1 MIHRDS
7 LRLTAIAAAALL
19 LSACATTTTAPPAA
33 SGAATPAAAQPSA
46 SAASGAPGAPGATAP
61 MTAPR
66 PAADPTA
73 PKPFAEVSKDSKR
86 QDGLFPIL
94 RKDEKV
100 WLEIPRAWL
109 NKPFLFTINISSSIG
124 ERGFY
129 ASQMGPDVM
138 AEWRRVGNSIQ
149 LVALNTK
156 FRAEGGG
163 KRAGEEAFSPSL
175 LAAGPVASADHPE
188 RKSFLV
194 DAGLLLS
201 DIPGMST
208 RLEMAFRLPYSVD
221 RGNSYF
227 ETTRAETGLSTL
239 NAKVHYFTPR
249 IPAPPLVAPPV
260 PVPTPPQA
268 TPDPRSM
275 FMGFVYNFRAL
286 PEAPM
291 ATRRADGRLGH
302 FTESYTDLSDDLKA
316 NPRVHHVNRWRLEKK
331 DPDAALSEPVQPIVY
346 WMDRN
351 IPPKYRPAVEAGI
364 LEWNKAFEKIGF
376 KGAIVA
382 KQQPDGA
389 DWDNMDASHASI
401 RWFVGSDVGFA
412 IGPSHV
418 DPRTGEILDADIGMS
433 DVFARGGRAFIR
445 EDAPRALTS
454 IGEQHDHD
462 HGHEHHALA
471 ILNQGWREG
480 RNAAYCTYATDAAAE
495 MQFALDILEARGDI
509 APDSPEA
516 DAFVQARIKDVIM
529 HEVGHTLG
537 FKHNFKASTSVTQ
550 AQLKDK
556 GYTEAKGISAS
567 VMDYNA
573 YNIPL
578 DGEAPTTYNNTT
590 LGAYDYWA
598 VEYAYKPIAK
608 EQEAAELARIAA
620 RNTEPG
626 HAYAD
631 DTDAGGFGPYDGMD
645 PTANRFDLG
654 DDPLAYYKK
663 RLKLSQELWARVQD
677 RKPELGDDP
686 LRQRRSLLAG
696 FAQLGRASELVG
708 KYVGGMYQVRDVPG
722 AAHPALRPVEPAK
735 QREALRF
742 LATGLFSADSF
753 RFKPEFLTSL
763 TADYV
768 EFMRTEWVSVPAAV
782 SRVQLVALDR
792 LLQPNTAIRLMDL
805 PNYVPAGERKGL
817 ITLNEVYGTLQSS
830 IFSELKSGAE
840 IDRLRRN
847 LQREYLRRLQTN
859 LTRGSAA
866 TGQFAD
872 AYAMLRYHATQ
883 LQSELRAAQGKGGQ
897 SVETRAHI
905 AESLDMLSATLKAT
919 MTRT

>member
-1 MIHRDS
+1 MIHRDT

-19 LSACATTTTAPPAA
+19 LSACATTTPPAPG
-33 SGAATPAAAQPSA
+33 GAAPAGAQPPA
-46 SAASGAPGAPGATAP
+46 SAASGAPGAPGAAAPTAG
-61 MTAPR
+61 R

-138 AEWRRVGNSIQ
+138 AEWRRIGNTIQ

-208 RLEMAFRLPYSVD
+208 RLELAFRLPYNVD
-221 RGNSYF
+221 RANSYF
-227 ETTRAETGLSTL
+227 ETTRADEQISTL

-260 PVPTPPQA
+260 PVPTAPQA

-286 PEAPM
+286 PETPM

-302 FTESYTDLSDDLKA
+302 FTESYTDLSDDLKV

-331 DPDAALSEPVQPIVY
+331 DPNAALSEPVQPIVY

-376 KGAIVA
+376 QNAVVA
-382 KQQPDGA
+382 KQQPDDA

-418 DPRTGEILDADIGMS
+418 DPRSGEILDADIGMS
-433 DVFARGGRAFIR
+433 DVFARGGRSFIR
-445 EDAPRALTS
+445 EDAPRALSS
-454 IGEQHDHD
+454 IAEQHDHA
-462 HGHEHHALA
+462 HHEHDALA
-471 ILNQGWREG
+471 TLNQGWREG

-537 FKHNFKASTSVTQ
+537 FKHNFKASTAVSQT
-550 AQLKDK
+550 QLKDK
-556 GYTEAKGISAS
+556 AWTDAKGISAS

-578 DGEAPTTYNNTT
+578 EGEAPTTYNNTT

-608 EQEAAELARIAA
+608 EQEATELARIAG
-620 RNTEPG
+620 RNLEPG

-663 RLKLSQELWARVQD
+663 RLQLSQELWKRVQE
-677 RKPELGDDP
+677 RQPEAGDDP
-686 LRQRRSLLAG
+686 LRQRRSLLSG

-768 EFMRTEWVSVPAAV
+768 EFQRTEWISVPAAV

-805 PNYVPAGERKGL
+805 PNLVPANQRKGI

-830 IFSELKSGAE
+830 IFSELKTGSE

-847 LQREYLRRLQTN
+847 LQREYLRRLQAN
-859 LTRGSAA
+859 LTRGTGA

-872 AYAMLRYHATQ
+872 AYAMLRFHATQ
-883 LQSELRAAQGKGGQ
+883 LQSELRSAQGKGGQ

-905 AESLDMLSATLKAT
+905 AESLDLLNATLKAT

>member
-1 MIHRDS
+1 M
-7 LRLTAIAAAALL
+7 AAR
-19 LSACATTTTAPPAA
+19 PP
-33 SGAATPAAAQPSA
+33 
-46 SAASGAPGAPGATAP
+46 
-61 MTAPR
+61 
-66 PAADPTA
+66 ADPTA
-73 PKPFAEVSKDSKR
+73 PKPFAEVSRDTKR

-100 WLEIPRAWL
+100 WLEIPRAML

-138 AEWRRVGNSIQ
+138 AEWRRVGNNIQ
-149 LVALNTK
+149 LVALNTR

-163 KRAGEEAFSPSL
+163 KRAAEEAFSPSL

-194 DAGLLLS
+194 DAGILLT

-208 RLEMAFRLPYSVD
+208 RMEAAFRLPYAVD
-221 RGNSYF
+221 RGNSFF
-227 ETTRAETGLSTL
+227 ETTRADDTLSTL
-239 NAKVHYFTPR
+239 SARVHYFTPR
-249 IPAPPLVAPPV
+249 IPAPPLVALPV
-260 PVPTPPQA
+260 PVPPPPMV

-286 PEAPM
+286 PEAAM
-291 ATRRADGRLGH
+291 NTRRADGRLGH
-302 FTESYTDLSDDLKA
+302 FTESFTDLSDDVKA
-316 NPRVHHVNRWRLEKK
+316 NPRVHYINRWRLEKK

-346 WMDRN
+346 WMDKN

-376 KGAIVA
+376 KNAVVA
-382 KQQPDGA
+382 KQQPDDA
-389 DWDNMDASHASI
+389 DWDNMDAEHASV
-401 RWFVGSDVGFA
+401 RWFVGADVGFA

-433 DVFARGGRAFIR
+433 DVFARGGRAFIS
-445 EDAPRALTS
+445 EDTPRLTS
-454 IGEQHDHD
+454 FGE
-462 HGHEHHALA
+462 EEAALA
-471 ILNQGWREG
+471 QMNQGWREG
-480 RNAAYCTYATDAAAE
+480 RNASYCTYATDAASE
-495 MQFALDILEARGDI
+495 MNFALDILEARGDI
-509 APDSPEA
+509 DPESPEA
-516 DAFVQARIKDVIM
+516 DAFVQARIKDVVM

-537 FKHNFKASTSVTQ
+537 LKHNFKASTTVTQ

-556 GYTEAKGISAS
+556 GYTDAHGISGS

-578 DGEAPTTYNNTT
+578 EGEATTTYNNTT

-598 VEYAYKPIAK
+598 IEYAYKQLPK
-608 EQEAAELARIAA
+608 DQEDGELKRIAA
-620 RNTEPG
+620 RNVEPG

-645 PTANRFDLG
+645 PMINRFDLG

-663 RLKLSQELWARVQD
+663 RLKLSQELWNRVQN
-677 RKPELGDDP
+677 RQPVAGEDP
-686 LRQRRSLLAG
+686 LRQRRSLINGFTQLA
-696 FAQLGRASELVG
+696 RSSELVG
-708 KYVGGMYQVRDVPG
+708 KYVGGMYTMRDVPG
-722 AAHPALRPVEPAK
+722 SGHPTLKPVEPAK

-768 EFMRTEWVSVPAAV
+768 EFARPEWVSIPAAV

-792 LLQPNTAIRLMDL
+792 LLNASTAIRLMEL
-805 PNYVPAGERKGL
+805 PNFVPASERKG
-817 ITLNEVYGTLQSS
+817 IISLNEVYGTLQSS
-830 IFSELKSGAE
+830 IFSELKTGAE

-847 LQREYLRRLQTN
+847 LQREYLRRLQAN

-872 AYAMLRYHATQ
+872 AYAMLRLHATQ
-883 LQSELRAAQGKGGQ
+883 LQGDLRAAQAKGGQ

-905 AESLDMLSATLKAT
+905 AESLDMLSTVLKAT

>member
-1 MIHRDS
+1 MTHRDTIQ
-7 LRLTAIAAAALL
+7 LTAIAAAALL
-19 LSACATTTTAPPAA
+19 LTACATTGT
-33 SGAATPAAAQPSA
+33 STPAAAPAAPAAAQAPA
-46 SAASGAPGAPGATAP
+46 GAASGAPGSPGATSP
-61 MTAPR
+61 MTAAR
-66 PAADPTA
+66 PPADPTA
-73 PKPFAEVSKDSKR
+73 PKPFAEVSRDTKR

-100 WLEIPRAWL
+100 WLEIPRAML

-138 AEWRRVGNSIQ
+138 AEWRRIGNNIQ

-156 FRAEGGG
+156 FRGEGGG
-163 KRAGEEAFSPSL
+163 KRAVEEAFSPSL

-208 RLEMAFRLPYSVD
+208 RLEMAYRLPYNVD

-227 ETTRAETGLSTL
+227 ESTRADAQLSTL
-239 NAKVHYFTPR
+239 NAKMHYFTPR

-275 FMGFVYNFRAL
+275 FMGFVFNFRAL
-286 PEAPM
+286 PEQAM
-291 ATRRADGRLGH
+291 STRRADGRLGH
-302 FTESYTDLSDDLKA
+302 FTESFTDLSDDSKP
-316 NPRVHHVNRWRLEKK
+316 NPRVHYVNRWRLEKK
-331 DPDAALSEPVQPIVY
+331 DPNAALSEPVQPIVY
-346 WMDRN
+346 WMDKN
-351 IPPKYRPAVEAGI
+351 IPPKYRASVEAGI

-376 KGAIVA
+376 KDAVVA
-382 KQQPDGA
+382 KQQPDDA

-418 DPRTGEILDADIGMS
+418 DPRSGEIMDADIGMS
-433 DVFARGGRAFIR
+433 DVFARGGRSFIV
-445 EDAPRALTS
+445 EDAPRGVSSL
-454 IGEQHDHD
+454 GEEAQ
-462 HGHEHHALA
+462 ALA
-471 ILNQGWREG
+471 ALNQGWREG
-480 RNAAYCTYATDAAAE
+480 RNATYCTYAQDAAAE
-495 MQFALDILEARGDI
+495 MDFALDILEARGDI

-516 DAFVQARIKDVIM
+516 DAFIQARIKDVIM

-537 FKHNFKASTSVTQ
+537 LKHNFKASTTVTQ

-556 GYTEAKGISAS
+556 AYTDANGLSGS

-578 DGEAPTTYNNTT
+578 EGEAPTSYNNTT
-590 LGAYDYWA
+590 LGSYDYWA
-598 VEYAYKPIAK
+598 IEYAYKQIPQA
-608 EQEAAELARIAA
+608 QEAAELGRIAA
-620 RNTEPG
+620 QNRVPG

-631 DTDAGGFGPYDGMD
+631 DADAGGFGPIDGMD
-645 PTANRFDLG
+645 PMINRFDLG

-663 RLKLSQELWARVQD
+663 RLKLTQELWARVQN
-677 RKPELGDDP
+677 RKPEAGDDP
-686 LRQRRSLLAG
+686 LRQRRQLASG
-696 FAQLGRASELVG
+696 FSQLTRASELVG
-708 KYVGGMYQVRDVPG
+708 KYVGGMYTHRDVPG
-722 AAHPALRPVEPAK
+722 ASVPAMRPVDPAK

-763 TADYV
+763 TTDYV
-768 EFMRTEWVSVPAAV
+768 EFNRAGFVSIPTAV
-782 SRVQLVALDR
+782 ARVQLSAMDR
-792 LLQPNTAIRLMDL
+792 LLQPQTAIRLMEL
-805 PNYVPAGERKGL
+805 PNYVSASERKSV
-817 ITLNEVYGTLQSS
+817 ISINEVYGTLQSS
-830 IFSELKSGAE
+830 IWSELKTGAE
-840 IDRLRRN
+840 IDPLRRN
-847 LQREYLRRLQTN
+847 LQREYLRRLQAN
-859 LTRGSAA
+859 LTRGGAA
-866 TGQFAD
+866 SGQFAD
-872 AYAMLRYHATQ
+872 AYAVLRLHAVQ
-883 LQSELRAAQGKGGQ
+883 LQSDLRAAQGKG
-897 SVETRAHI
+897 SVETRAHV
-905 AESLDMLSATLKAT
+905 AESLDMLSSVLKAT

>member
-1 MIHRDS
+1 MIHRDTIQ
-7 LRLTAIAAAALL
+7 LTAIAAAALL
-19 LSACATTTTAPPAA
+19 LTACATTGTTGSSSSSAAPAA
-33 SGAATPAAAQPSA
+33 QAASAPAG
-46 SAASGAPGAPGATAP
+46 AASGAPGQPGASSP

-73 PKPFAEVSKDSKR
+73 PKPFAEVSRDAKR
-86 QDGLFPIL
+86 DDGLFPIL

-100 WLEIPRAWL
+100 WLEIPRAML

-129 ASQMGPDVM
+129 ASQMGPEIM
-138 AEWRRVGNSIQ
+138 AEWRRIGNTIQ
-149 LVALNTK
+149 LVALNTE

-188 RKSFLV
+188 RKAFLV

-208 RLEMAFRLPYSVD
+208 RLEMAYRLPYNVD

-227 ETTRAETGLSTL
+227 ELTRADEKLTTL

-268 TPDPRSM
+268 TPDPRSL

-286 PEAPM
+286 PEEKMSP
-291 ATRRADGRLGH
+291 RRADGRLGH
-302 FTESYTDLSDDLKA
+302 FTETFTDLSDDLKA
-316 NPRVHHVNRWRLEKK
+316 NPRVHYINRWRLEKK
-331 DPDAALSEPVQPIVY
+331 DPAAALSEPVEPITY
-346 WMDRN
+346 WMDKN
-351 IPPKYRPAVEAGI
+351 IPPKYRAAVEAGI

-376 KGAIVA
+376 KDAVVA
-382 KQQPDGA
+382 KQQPDDA

-433 DVFARGGRAFIR
+433 DVFARGGRAFIS
-445 EDAPRALTS
+445 EDAPRGLAAAPVSTLA
-454 IGEQHDHD
+454 EEAQ
-462 HGHEHHALA
+462 ALA
-471 ILNQGWREG
+471 ALNHGWREG
-480 RNAAYCTYATDAAAE
+480 RNATYCTYAHDAAAE
-495 MQFALDILEARGDI
+495 MDFALDVLEARGDI

-516 DAFVQARIKDVIM
+516 DAFIQARIKDVIM

-537 FKHNFKASTSVTQ
+537 LKHNFKASTQVTQ

-556 GYTEAKGISAS
+556 AWTDAHGLSAS

-578 DGEAPTTYNNTT
+578 QGEAPTTYNNTT

-598 VEYAYKPIAK
+598 IEYAYKQVPK
-608 EQEAAELARIAA
+608 EQEESELKRIASQ
-620 RNTEPG
+620 NTQPG

-631 DTDAGGFGPYDGMD
+631 DTDAGGFGPFDGMD
-645 PTANRFDLG
+645 PTINRFDLG
-654 DDPLAYYKK
+654 DDPMAYFRK
-663 RLKLSQELWARVQD
+663 RLKLTQELWARVQN
-677 RKPELGDDP
+677 RTPEATDDP
-686 LRQRRSLLAG
+686 LRQRRQLANG
-696 FAQLGRASELVG
+696 FSQLARASDLVG
-708 KYVGGMYQVRDVPG
+708 KYVGGMYTHRDVPG
-722 AAHPALRPVEPAK
+722 ASVAAMRPVDPAK

-742 LATGLFSADSF
+742 LAQGIFSADSF
-753 RFKPEFLTSL
+753 RFKPEFLTSI
-763 TADYV
+763 TTDYV
-768 EFMRTEWVSVPAAV
+768 EFNRAGFVNIPAAV
-782 SRVQLVALDR
+782 ARVQLGSLDR
-792 LLQPNTAIRLMDL
+792 LLQAQTAIRLMEL
-805 PNYVPAGERKGL
+805 PAYVPVSQRKGL
-817 ITLNEVYGTLQSS
+817 ISIGEVYGTLQSS
-830 IFSELKSGAE
+830 IWSELKTGGD
-840 IDRLRRN
+840 IDPLRRN
-847 LQREYLRRLQTN
+847 LQREYLRRIQAN
-859 LTRGSAA
+859 LTKSGAA
-866 TGQFAD
+866 SGQFAD
-872 AYAMLRYHATQ
+872 AYAVLRLHAVQ
-883 LQSELRAAQGKGGQ
+883 LQSELRAAQGKG
-897 SVETRAHI
+897 SLETRAHL
-905 AESLDMLSATLKAT
+905 AESLDFLSTVLKAT
-919 MTRT
+919 MVRT

>member
-1 MIHRDS
+1 MIHKDTIQ
-7 LRLTAIAAAALL
+7 LTAIAAAALL
-19 LSACATTTTAPPAA
+19 LTACAGPGPVSP
-33 SGAATPAAAQPSA
+33 SGAAAPTAQAAPAPAN
-46 SAASGAPGAPGATAP
+46 AASGAPGQPGASSP

-66 PAADPTA
+66 PAVDPTA
-73 PKPFAEVSKDSKR
+73 PKPFAEVSRDTKR
-86 QDGLFPIL
+86 DDGLFPLL

-100 WLEIPRAWL
+100 WIEIPRAML

-129 ASQMGPDVM
+129 ASQMGPEIM
-138 AEWRRVGNSIQ
+138 AEWRRIGNTIQ
-149 LVALNTK
+149 LVALNTE

-175 LAAGPVASADHPE
+175 IAAGPVASADHPE

-208 RLEMAFRLPYSVD
+208 RLEMAYRLPYNVD

-227 ETTRAETGLSTL
+227 ELTRADAQLTTL

-260 PVPTPPQA
+260 PVPSPPQA

-286 PEAPM
+286 PEEKMSP
-291 ATRRADGRLGH
+291 RRADGRLGH
-302 FTESYTDLSDDLKA
+302 FTETFTDLSDDVKA
-316 NPRVHHVNRWRLEKK
+316 NPRVHYINRWRLEKK
-331 DPDAALSEPVQPIVY
+331 DPSAAMSEPVQPITY
-346 WMDRN
+346 WMDKN
-351 IPPKYRPAVEAGI
+351 IPPKYRAAVEAGI

-376 KGAIVA
+376 KNAVVA
-382 KQQPDGA
+382 KQQPDDA

-433 DVFARGGRAFIR
+433 DVFARGGRAFIA
-445 EDAPRALTS
+445 EDAPRGMAGGSVSTLAEEAQTLAAL
-454 IGEQHDHD
+454 
-462 HGHEHHALA
+462 
-471 ILNQGWREG
+471 NKGWREG
-480 RNAAYCTYATDAAAE
+480 RNATYCTYAHDAGTE
-495 MQFALDILEARGDI
+495 MDFAMDVLEARGDI

-516 DAFVQARIKDVIM
+516 DAFIQARIKDVIM

-537 FKHNFKASTSVTQ
+537 LKHNFKASTQVTQ

-556 GYTEAKGISAS
+556 AWTDEHGLSAS

-578 DGEAPTTYNNTT
+578 QGEAPTTYNNTT

-598 VEYAYKPIAK
+598 IEYAYKQIPK
-608 EQEAAELARIAA
+608 EQEEAELKRVAA
-620 RNTEPG
+620 QNTLPG

-631 DTDAGGFGPYDGMD
+631 DTDAGGFGPFDGMD
-645 PTANRFDLG
+645 PTINRFDLG
-654 DDPLAYYKK
+654 DDPMAYFRK
-663 RLKLSQELWARVQD
+663 RLKLTQELWTRVQN
-677 RKPELGDDP
+677 RAPESTDDP
-686 LRQRRSLLAG
+686 LRQRRQLANG
-696 FAQLGRASELVG
+696 FSQLARASDLVG
-708 KYVGGMYQVRDVPG
+708 KYVGGMYTHRDVPG
-722 AAHPALRPVEPAK
+722 SSVAAMKPVDPVK

-742 LATGLFSADSF
+742 LATGIFSADSF
-753 RFKPEFLTSL
+753 RFKPEFMT
-763 TADYV
+763 TITTDYV
-768 EFMRTEWVSVPAAV
+768 EFNRAGFVNIPAAV
-782 SRVQLVALDR
+782 ARVQLGALDR
-792 LLQPNTAIRLMDL
+792 LLQAQTAIRLMEL
-805 PNYVPAGERKGL
+805 PNYVPASQRKGL
-817 ITLNEVYGTLQSS
+817 ITIGEVYGTLQNS
-830 IFSELKSGAE
+830 IWSELKSGAE
-840 IDRLRRN
+840 IDPLRRN
-847 LQREYLRRLQTN
+847 LQREYLRRLQAN
-859 LTRGSAA
+859 LTRGGAA
-866 TGQFAD
+866 SGQFAD
-872 AYAMLRYHATQ
+872 AYAVLRLHAVQ
-883 LQSELRAAQGKGGQ
+883 LQSDLRAAQGKG
-897 SVETRAHI
+897 SMETRAHL
-905 AESLDMLSATLKAT
+905 AESLDMLSSVLKAT

>member
-1 MIHRDS
+1 MIHRDTIQ
-7 LRLTAIAAAALL
+7 LTAIAAAALL
-19 LSACATTTTAPPAA
+19 LTACATTGPTGASTSAPTAQ
-33 SGAATPAAAQPSA
+33 AAQPPA
-46 SAASGAPGAPGATAP
+46 GAASGAPGQPGASSP

-73 PKPFAEVSKDSKR
+73 PKPFAEVSRDAKR
-86 QDGLFPIL
+86 DDGLFPIL

-100 WLEIPRAWL
+100 WLEIPRAML
-109 NKPFLFTINISSSIG
+109 NKPFLFTINITSSIG

-129 ASQMGPDVM
+129 ASQMGPEIL

-149 LVALNTK
+149 LVALNTA

-188 RKSFLV
+188 RKAFLV

-208 RLEMAFRLPYSVD
+208 RLEMAYRLPYNVD
-221 RGNSYF
+221 RGNSFF
-227 ETTRAETGLSTL
+227 EMTRADAQLTTL

-268 TPDPRSM
+268 LPDPRSM

-286 PEAPM
+286 PEEKM
-291 ATRRADGRLGH
+291 ASRRADGRLGH
-302 FTESYTDLSDDLKA
+302 FTESFTDLSDDAKP
-316 NPRVHHVNRWRLEKK
+316 NPRVHYIARWRLEKK
-331 DPDAALSEPVQPIVY
+331 DPAAALSEPVQPITY
-346 WMDRN
+346 WMDKN

-376 KGAIVA
+376 KNAVVA
-382 KQQPDGA
+382 KQQPDDA

-412 IGPSHV
+412 IGPSHL

-433 DVFARGGRAFIR
+433 DVFARGGRAFIA
-445 EDAPRALTS
+445 EDAPRGMAGGQVSTLA
-454 IGEQHDHD
+454 EEAQ
-462 HGHEHHALA
+462 ALA
-471 ILNQGWREG
+471 ALNQGWREG
-480 RNAAYCTYATDAAAE
+480 RNATYCTYAHDAAAE
-495 MQFALDILEARGDI
+495 MDFALDVLEARGDI

-516 DAFVQARIKDVIM
+516 DAFIQARIKDVIM

-537 FKHNFKASTSVTQ
+537 LKHNFKASTQVTQ

-556 GYTEAKGISAS
+556 AWTDANGLSAS

-578 DGEAPTTYNNTT
+578 EGEAPTTYNNTT

-598 VEYAYKPIAK
+598 IEYAYKQVPK
-608 EQEAAELARIAA
+608 EQEEAELKRVAA
-620 RNTEPG
+620 QNTLPG

-631 DTDAGGFGPYDGMD
+631 DTDAGGFGPFDGMD
-645 PTANRFDLG
+645 PTINRFDLG
-654 DDPLAYYKK
+654 DDPMAYFRK
-663 RLKLSQELWARVQD
+663 RLKLTQELWTRVQN
-677 RKPELGDDP
+677 RTPEAGDDP
-686 LRQRRSLLAG
+686 LRQRRQLAG
-696 FAQLGRASELVG
+696 GFNQLARASDLVG
-708 KYVGGMYQVRDVPG
+708 KYVGGMYTHRDVPG
-722 AAHPALRPVEPAK
+722 ASVAAMRPVDPAK

-742 LATGLFSADSF
+742 LAQGIFSADSF
-753 RFKPEFLTSL
+753 RFKPEFLTSI
-763 TADYV
+763 TTDYV
-768 EFMRTEWVSVPAAV
+768 EFNRAGFVNIPAAV
-782 SRVQLVALDR
+782 ARVQLGSLDR
-792 LLQPNTAIRLMDL
+792 LLQAQTAIRLMEL
-805 PNYVPAGERKGL
+805 PAYVPVSQRKGL
-817 ITLNEVYGTLQSS
+817 ITIGEVYGTLQAS
-830 IFSELKSGAE
+830 IWSELKTGAE
-840 IDRLRRN
+840 IDPLRRN
-847 LQREYLRRLQTN
+847 LQREYLRRIQAN
-859 LTRGSAA
+859 LTKSGAA
-866 TGQFAD
+866 SGQFAD
-872 AYAMLRYHATQ
+872 AYAVLRLHAVQ
-883 LQSELRAAQGKGGQ
+883 LQSDLRAAQGKG
-897 SVETRAHI
+897 SIETRAHL
-905 AESLDMLSATLKAT
+905 AESLDFLSSVLKAT

>member
-1 MIHRDS
+1 MIHRDTIQ
-7 LRLTAIAAAALL
+7 LTAIAAAALL
-19 LSACATTTTAPPAA
+19 LTACATTGTTGSSSSSAAPAA
-33 SGAATPAAAQPSA
+33 QAASAPAGAAPAAPGQ
-46 SAASGAPGAPGATAP
+46 PGASSP

-73 PKPFAEVSKDSKR
+73 PKPFAEVSRDAKR
-86 QDGLFPIL
+86 DDGLFPIL

-100 WLEIPRAWL
+100 WLEIPRAML

-129 ASQMGPDVM
+129 ASQMGPEIM
-138 AEWRRVGNSIQ
+138 AEWRRIGNTIQ
-149 LVALNTK
+149 LVALNTE

-188 RKSFLV
+188 RKAFLV

-208 RLEMAFRLPYSVD
+208 RLEMAYRLPYNVD

-227 ETTRAETGLSTL
+227 ELTRADEKLTTL

-286 PEAPM
+286 PEEKMSP
-291 ATRRADGRLGH
+291 RRADGRLGH
-302 FTESYTDLSDDLKA
+302 FTETFTDLSDDLKA
-316 NPRVHHVNRWRLEKK
+316 NPRVHYINRWRLEKK
-331 DPDAALSEPVQPIVY
+331 DPAAALSEPVEPITY
-346 WMDRN
+346 WMDKN
-351 IPPKYRPAVEAGI
+351 IPPKYRAAVEAGI

-376 KGAIVA
+376 KDAVVA
-382 KQQPDGA
+382 KQQPDDA

-433 DVFARGGRAFIR
+433 DVFARGGRAFIS
-445 EDAPRALTS
+445 EDAPRGLAGAPVSTLA
-454 IGEQHDHD
+454 EEAQ
-462 HGHEHHALA
+462 ALA
-471 ILNQGWREG
+471 ALNHGWREG
-480 RNAAYCTYATDAAAE
+480 RNATYCTYAHDAAAE
-495 MQFALDILEARGDI
+495 MDFALDVLEARGDI

-516 DAFVQARIKDVIM
+516 DAFIQARIKDVIM

-537 FKHNFKASTSVTQ
+537 LKHNFKASTQVTQ

-556 GYTEAKGISAS
+556 AWTDAHGLSAS

-578 DGEAPTTYNNTT
+578 QGEAPTTYNNTT

-598 VEYAYKPIAK
+598 IEYAYKQVPK
-608 EQEAAELARIAA
+608 EQEESELKRIASQ
-620 RNTEPG
+620 NTQPG

-631 DTDAGGFGPYDGMD
+631 DTDAGGFGPFDGMD
-645 PTANRFDLG
+645 PTINRFDLG
-654 DDPLAYYKK
+654 DDPMAYFRK
-663 RLKLSQELWARVQD
+663 RLKLTQELWARVQN
-677 RKPELGDDP
+677 RAPEATDDP
-686 LRQRRSLLAG
+686 LRQRRQLANG
-696 FAQLGRASELVG
+696 FTQLARASDLVG
-708 KYVGGMYQVRDVPG
+708 KYVGGMYTHRDVPG
-722 AAHPALRPVEPAK
+722 ASVAAMRPVDPAK

-742 LATGLFSADSF
+742 LAQGIFSADSF
-753 RFKPEFLTSL
+753 RFKPEFLTSI
-763 TADYV
+763 TTDYV
-768 EFMRTEWVSVPAAV
+768 EFNRAGFVNIPAAV
-782 SRVQLVALDR
+782 ARVQLGSLDR
-792 LLQPNTAIRLMDL
+792 LLQAQTAIRLMEL
-805 PNYVPAGERKGL
+805 PAYVPVSQRKGL
-817 ITLNEVYGTLQSS
+817 ISIGEVYGTLQSS
-830 IFSELKSGAE
+830 IWSELKTGGD
-840 IDRLRRN
+840 IDPLRRN
-847 LQREYLRRLQTN
+847 LQREYLRRIQAN
-859 LTRGSAA
+859 LTKSGAA
-866 TGQFAD
+866 SGQFAD
-872 AYAMLRYHATQ
+872 AYAVLRLHAVQ
-883 LQSELRAAQGKGGQ
+883 LQSELRAAQGKG
-897 SVETRAHI
+897 SLETRAHL
-905 AESLDMLSATLKAT
+905 AESLDFLSTVLKAT
-919 MTRT
+919 MVPT

>member
-1 MIHRDS
+1 MIHRDTIQ
-7 LRLTAIAAAALL
+7 LTAIAAAALL
-19 LSACATTTTAPPAA
+19 LTACATTGTTGSSSSSAAPAA
-33 SGAATPAAAQPSA
+33 QAASAPAG
-46 SAASGAPGAPGATAP
+46 AASGAPGQPGASSP

-73 PKPFAEVSKDSKR
+73 PKPFAEVSRDAKR
-86 QDGLFPIL
+86 DDGLFPIL

-100 WLEIPRAWL
+100 WLEIPRAML

-129 ASQMGPDVM
+129 ASQMGPEIM
-138 AEWRRVGNSIQ
+138 AEWRRIGNTIQ
-149 LVALNTK
+149 LVALNTE

-188 RKSFLV
+188 RKAFLV

-208 RLEMAFRLPYSVD
+208 RLEMAYRLPYNVD

-227 ETTRAETGLSTL
+227 ELTRADEKLTTL

-268 TPDPRSM
+268 TPDPRSL

-286 PEAPM
+286 PEEKMSP
-291 ATRRADGRLGH
+291 RRADGRLGH
-302 FTESYTDLSDDLKA
+302 FTETFTDLSDDLKA
-316 NPRVHHVNRWRLEKK
+316 NPRVHYINRWRLEKK
-331 DPDAALSEPVQPIVY
+331 DPAAALSEPVEPITY
-346 WMDRN
+346 WMDKN
-351 IPPKYRPAVEAGI
+351 IPPKYRAAVEAGI

-376 KGAIVA
+376 KDAVVA
-382 KQQPDGA
+382 KQQPDDA

-433 DVFARGGRAFIR
+433 DVFARGGRAFIS
-445 EDAPRALTS
+445 EDAPRGLAAAPVSTLA
-454 IGEQHDHD
+454 EEAQ
-462 HGHEHHALA
+462 ALA
-471 ILNQGWREG
+471 ALNHGWREG
-480 RNAAYCTYATDAAAE
+480 RNATYCTYAHDAAAE
-495 MQFALDILEARGDI
+495 MDFALDVLEARGDI

-516 DAFVQARIKDVIM
+516 DAFIQARINDVIM

-537 FKHNFKASTSVTQ
+537 LKHNFKASTQVTQ

-556 GYTEAKGISAS
+556 AWTDAHGLSAS

-578 DGEAPTTYNNTT
+578 QGEAPTTYNNTT

-598 VEYAYKPIAK
+598 IEYAYKQVPK
-608 EQEAAELARIAA
+608 EQEESELKRIASQ
-620 RNTEPG
+620 NTQPG

-631 DTDAGGFGPYDGMD
+631 DTDAGGFGPFDGMD
-645 PTANRFDLG
+645 PTINRFDLG
-654 DDPLAYYKK
+654 DDPMAYFRK
-663 RLKLSQELWARVQD
+663 RLKLTQELWARVQN
-677 RKPELGDDP
+677 RTPEATDDP
-686 LRQRRSLLAG
+686 LRQRRQLANG
-696 FAQLGRASELVG
+696 FSQLARASDLVG
-708 KYVGGMYQVRDVPG
+708 KYVGGMYTHRDVPG
-722 AAHPALRPVEPAK
+722 ASVAAMRPVDPAK

-742 LATGLFSADSF
+742 LAQGIFSADSF
-753 RFKPEFLTSL
+753 RFKPEFLTSI
-763 TADYV
+763 TTDYV
-768 EFMRTEWVSVPAAV
+768 EFNRAGFVNIPAAV
-782 SRVQLVALDR
+782 ARVQLGSLDR
-792 LLQPNTAIRLMDL
+792 LLQAQTAIRLMEL
-805 PNYVPAGERKGL
+805 PAYVPVSQRKGL
-817 ITLNEVYGTLQSS
+817 ISIGEVYGTLQSS
-830 IFSELKSGAE
+830 IWSELKTGGD
-840 IDRLRRN
+840 IDPLRRN
-847 LQREYLRRLQTN
+847 LQREYLRRIQAN
-859 LTRGSAA
+859 LTKSGAA
-866 TGQFAD
+866 SGQFAD
-872 AYAMLRYHATQ
+872 AYAVLRLHAVQ
-883 LQSELRAAQGKGGQ
+883 LQSELRAAQGKG
-897 SVETRAHI
+897 SLETRAHL
-905 AESLDMLSATLKAT
+905 AESLDFLSTVLKAT
-919 MTRT
+919 MVRT

>member
-1 MIHRDS
+1 MIHRDTIQ
-7 LRLTAIAAAALL
+7 LTAIAAAALL
-19 LSACATTTTAPPAA
+19 LTACATTGTTGSSSSSAAPAA
-33 SGAATPAAAQPSA
+33 QAASAPAG
-46 SAASGAPGAPGATAP
+46 AASGAPGQPGASSP

-73 PKPFAEVSKDSKR
+73 PKPFAEVSRDAKR
-86 QDGLFPIL
+86 DDGLFPIL

-100 WLEIPRAWL
+100 WLEIPRAML

-129 ASQMGPDVM
+129 ASQMGPEIM
-138 AEWRRVGNSIQ
+138 AEWRRIGNTIQ
-149 LVALNTK
+149 LVALNTE

-188 RKSFLV
+188 RKAFLV

-208 RLEMAFRLPYSVD
+208 RLEMAYRLPYNVD

-227 ETTRAETGLSTL
+227 ELTRADEKLTTL

-286 PEAPM
+286 PEEKMSP
-291 ATRRADGRLGH
+291 RRADGRLGH
-302 FTESYTDLSDDLKA
+302 FTETFTDLSDDLKA
-316 NPRVHHVNRWRLEKK
+316 NPRVHYINRWRLEKK
-331 DPDAALSEPVQPIVY
+331 DPAAALSEPVEPITY
-346 WMDRN
+346 WMDKN
-351 IPPKYRPAVEAGI
+351 IPPKYRAAVEAGI

-376 KGAIVA
+376 KDAVVA
-382 KQQPDGA
+382 KQQPDDA

-433 DVFARGGRAFIR
+433 DVFARGGRAFIS
-445 EDAPRALTS
+445 EDAPRGLAGAPVSTLA
-454 IGEQHDHD
+454 EEAQ
-462 HGHEHHALA
+462 ALA
-471 ILNQGWREG
+471 ALNHGWREG
-480 RNAAYCTYATDAAAE
+480 RNATYCTYAHDAAAE
-495 MQFALDILEARGDI
+495 MDFALDVLEARGDI

-516 DAFVQARIKDVIM
+516 DAFIQARIKDVIM

-537 FKHNFKASTSVTQ
+537 LKHNFKASTQVTQ

-556 GYTEAKGISAS
+556 AWTDAHGLSAS

-578 DGEAPTTYNNTT
+578 QGEAPTTYNNTT

-598 VEYAYKPIAK
+598 IEYAYKQVPK
-608 EQEAAELARIAA
+608 EQEESELKRIASQ
-620 RNTEPG
+620 NTQPG

-631 DTDAGGFGPYDGMD
+631 DTDAGGFGPFDGMD
-645 PTANRFDLG
+645 PTINRFDLG
-654 DDPLAYYKK
+654 DDPMAYFRK
-663 RLKLSQELWARVQD
+663 RLKLTQELWARVQN
-677 RKPELGDDP
+677 RAPEATDDP
-686 LRQRRSLLAG
+686 LRQRRQLANG
-696 FAQLGRASELVG
+696 FSQLARASDLVG
-708 KYVGGMYQVRDVPG
+708 KYVGGMYTHRDVPG
-722 AAHPALRPVEPAK
+722 ASVAAMRPVDPAK

-742 LATGLFSADSF
+742 LAQGIFSADSF
-753 RFKPEFLTSL
+753 RFKPEFLTSI
-763 TADYV
+763 TTDYV
-768 EFMRTEWVSVPAAV
+768 EFNRAGFVNIPAAV
-782 SRVQLVALDR
+782 ARVQLGSLDR
-792 LLQPNTAIRLMDL
+792 LLQAQTAIRLMEL
-805 PNYVPAGERKGL
+805 PAYVPVSQRKGL
-817 ITLNEVYGTLQSS
+817 ISIGEVYGTLQSS
-830 IFSELKSGAE
+830 IWSELKTGGD
-840 IDRLRRN
+840 IDPLRRN
-847 LQREYLRRLQTN
+847 LQREYLRRIQAN
-859 LTRGSAA
+859 LTKSGAA
-866 TGQFAD
+866 SGQFAD
-872 AYAMLRYHATQ
+872 AYAVLRLHAVQ
-883 LQSELRAAQGKGGQ
+883 LQGELRAAQGKG
-897 SVETRAHI
+897 SLETRAHL
-905 AESLDMLSATLKAT
+905 AESLDFLSTVLKAT
-919 MTRT
+919 MVRT

>member
-1 MIHRDS
+1 MIHRDTIQ
-7 LRLTAIAAAALL
+7 LTAIAAAALL
-19 LSACATTTTAPPAA
+19 LTACATTGTTGASSSSAAPAA
-33 SGAATPAAAQPSA
+33 QAASAPAG
-46 SAASGAPGAPGATAP
+46 AASGAPGQPGASSP

-73 PKPFAEVSKDSKR
+73 PKPFAEVSRDAKR
-86 QDGLFPIL
+86 DDGLFPIL

-100 WLEIPRAWL
+100 WLEIPRAML

-129 ASQMGPDVM
+129 ASQMGPEIM
-138 AEWRRVGNSIQ
+138 AEWRRIGNTIQ
-149 LVALNTK
+149 LVALNTE

-188 RKSFLV
+188 RKAFLV

-208 RLEMAFRLPYSVD
+208 RLEMAYRLPYNVD

-227 ETTRAETGLSTL
+227 ELTRADEKLTTL

-286 PEAPM
+286 PEEKMSP
-291 ATRRADGRLGH
+291 RRADGRLGH
-302 FTESYTDLSDDLKA
+302 FTETFTDLSDDLKA
-316 NPRVHHVNRWRLEKK
+316 NPRVHYINRWRLEKK
-331 DPDAALSEPVQPIVY
+331 DPAAALSEPVEPITY
-346 WMDRN
+346 WMDKN
-351 IPPKYRPAVEAGI
+351 IPPKYRAAVEAGI

-376 KGAIVA
+376 KDAVVA
-382 KQQPDGA
+382 KQQPDDA

-433 DVFARGGRAFIR
+433 DVFARGGRAFIS
-445 EDAPRALTS
+445 EDAPRGLAGAPVSTLA
-454 IGEQHDHD
+454 EEAQ
-462 HGHEHHALA
+462 ALA
-471 ILNQGWREG
+471 ALNHGWREG
-480 RNAAYCTYATDAAAE
+480 RNATYCTYAHDAAAE
-495 MQFALDILEARGDI
+495 MDFALDVLEARGDI

-516 DAFVQARIKDVIM
+516 DAFIQARIKDVIM

-537 FKHNFKASTSVTQ
+537 LKHNFKASTQVTQ

-556 GYTEAKGISAS
+556 AWTDAHGLSAS

-578 DGEAPTTYNNTT
+578 QGEAPTTYNNTT

-598 VEYAYKPIAK
+598 IEYAYKQVPK
-608 EQEAAELARIAA
+608 EQEESELKRIASQ
-620 RNTEPG
+620 NTQPG

-631 DTDAGGFGPYDGMD
+631 DTDAGGFGPFDGMD
-645 PTANRFDLG
+645 PTINRFDLG
-654 DDPLAYYKK
+654 DDPMAYFRK
-663 RLKLSQELWARVQD
+663 RLKLTQELWARVQN
-677 RKPELGDDP
+677 RAPEATDDP
-686 LRQRRSLLAG
+686 LRQRRQLANG
-696 FAQLGRASELVG
+696 FSQLARASDLVG
-708 KYVGGMYQVRDVPG
+708 KYVGGMYTHRDVPG
-722 AAHPALRPVEPAK
+722 ASVAAMRPVDPAK

-742 LATGLFSADSF
+742 LAQGIFSADSF
-753 RFKPEFLTSL
+753 RFKPEFLTSI
-763 TADYV
+763 TTDYV
-768 EFMRTEWVSVPAAV
+768 EFNRAGFVNIPAAV
-782 SRVQLVALDR
+782 ARVQLGSLDR
-792 LLQPNTAIRLMDL
+792 LLQAQTAIRLMEL
-805 PNYVPAGERKGL
+805 PAYVPVSQRKGL
-817 ITLNEVYGTLQSS
+817 ISIGEVYGTLQSS
-830 IFSELKSGAE
+830 IWSELKTGGD
-840 IDRLRRN
+840 IDPLRRN
-847 LQREYLRRLQTN
+847 LQREYLRRIQAN
-859 LTRGSAA
+859 LTKSGAA
-866 TGQFAD
+866 SGQFAD
-872 AYAMLRYHATQ
+872 AYAVLRLHAVQ
-883 LQSELRAAQGKGGQ
+883 LQSELRAAQGKG
-897 SVETRAHI
+897 SLETRAHL
-905 AESLDMLSATLKAT
+905 AESLDFLSTVLKAT
-919 MTRT
+919 MVRT

>member
-1 MIHRDS
+1 MIHRDTIQ
-7 LRLTAIAAAALL
+7 LTAIAAAALL
-19 LSACATTTTAPPAA
+19 LTACATTGTTGSSSSSAAPAA
-33 SGAATPAAAQPSA
+33 QAASAPAG
-46 SAASGAPGAPGATAP
+46 AASGAPGQPGATSP

-73 PKPFAEVSKDSKR
+73 PKPFAEVSRDAKR
-86 QDGLFPIL
+86 DDGLFPIL

-100 WLEIPRAWL
+100 WLEIPRAML

-129 ASQMGPDVM
+129 ASQMGPEIM
-138 AEWRRVGNSIQ
+138 AEWRRIGNTIQ
-149 LVALNTK
+149 LVALNTE

-188 RKSFLV
+188 RKAFLV

-208 RLEMAFRLPYSVD
+208 RLEMAYRLPYNVD

-227 ETTRAETGLSTL
+227 ELTRADEKLTTL

-286 PEAPM
+286 PEEKMSP
-291 ATRRADGRLGH
+291 RRADGRLGH
-302 FTESYTDLSDDLKA
+302 FTETFTDLSDDLKA
-316 NPRVHHVNRWRLEKK
+316 NPRVHYINRWRLEKK
-331 DPDAALSEPVQPIVY
+331 DPAAALSEPVEPITY
-346 WMDRN
+346 WMDKN
-351 IPPKYRPAVEAGI
+351 IPPKYRAAVEAGI

-376 KGAIVA
+376 KDAVVA
-382 KQQPDGA
+382 KQQPDDA

-433 DVFARGGRAFIR
+433 DVFARGGRAFIS
-445 EDAPRALTS
+445 EDAPRGLAGAPVSTLA
-454 IGEQHDHD
+454 EEAQ
-462 HGHEHHALA
+462 ALA
-471 ILNQGWREG
+471 ALNHGWREG
-480 RNAAYCTYATDAAAE
+480 RNATYCTYAHDAAAE
-495 MQFALDILEARGDI
+495 MDFALDVLEARGDI

-516 DAFVQARIKDVIM
+516 DAFIQARIKDVIM

-537 FKHNFKASTSVTQ
+537 LKHNFKASTQVTQ
-550 AQLKDK
+550 SQLKDK
-556 GYTEAKGISAS
+556 AWTDAHGLSAS

-578 DGEAPTTYNNTT
+578 QGEAPTTYNNTT

-598 VEYAYKPIAK
+598 IEYAYKQVPK
-608 EQEAAELARIAA
+608 EQEESELKRIASQ
-620 RNTEPG
+620 NTQPG

-631 DTDAGGFGPYDGMD
+631 DTDAGGFGPFDGMD
-645 PTANRFDLG
+645 PTINRFDLG
-654 DDPLAYYKK
+654 DDPMAYFRK
-663 RLKLSQELWARVQD
+663 RLKLTQELWARVQN
-677 RKPELGDDP
+677 RAPEATDDP
-686 LRQRRSLLAG
+686 LRQRRQLANG
-696 FAQLGRASELVG
+696 FSQLARASDLVG
-708 KYVGGMYQVRDVPG
+708 KYVGGMYTHRDVPG
-722 AAHPALRPVEPAK
+722 ASVAAMRPVDPAK

-742 LATGLFSADSF
+742 LAQGIFSADSF
-753 RFKPEFLTSL
+753 RFKPEFLTSI
-763 TADYV
+763 TTDYV
-768 EFMRTEWVSVPAAV
+768 EFNRAGFVNIPAAV
-782 SRVQLVALDR
+782 ARVQLGSLDR
-792 LLQPNTAIRLMDL
+792 LLQAQTAIRLMEL
-805 PNYVPAGERKGL
+805 PAYVPVSQRKGL
-817 ITLNEVYGTLQSS
+817 ISIGEVYGTLQSS
-830 IFSELKSGAE
+830 IWSELKTGGD
-840 IDRLRRN
+840 IDPLRRN
-847 LQREYLRRLQTN
+847 LQREYLRRIQAN
-859 LTRGSAA
+859 LTKSGAA
-866 TGQFAD
+866 SGQFAD
-872 AYAMLRYHATQ
+872 AYAVLRLHAVQ
-883 LQSELRAAQGKGGQ
+883 LQSELRAAQGKG
-897 SVETRAHI
+897 SLETRAHL
-905 AESLDMLSATLKAT
+905 AESLDFLSTVLKAT
-919 MTRT
+919 MVRT

>member
-1 MIHRDS
+1 MIHRDTIQ
-7 LRLTAIAAAALL
+7 LTAIAAAALL
-19 LSACATTTTAPPAA
+19 LTACATTGTTGSSSSSAAPAA
-33 SGAATPAAAQPSA
+33 QAASAPAG
-46 SAASGAPGAPGATAP
+46 AASGAPGQPGASSP

-73 PKPFAEVSKDSKR
+73 PKPFAEVSRDAKR
-86 QDGLFPIL
+86 DDGLFPIL

-100 WLEIPRAWL
+100 WLEIPRAML

-129 ASQMGPDVM
+129 ASQMGPEIM
-138 AEWRRVGNSIQ
+138 AEWRRIGNTIQ
-149 LVALNTK
+149 LVALNTE

-188 RKSFLV
+188 RKAFLV

-208 RLEMAFRLPYSVD
+208 RLEMAYRLPYNVD

-227 ETTRAETGLSTL
+227 ELTRADEKLTTL

-286 PEAPM
+286 PEEKMSP
-291 ATRRADGRLGH
+291 RRADGRLGH
-302 FTESYTDLSDDLKA
+302 FTETFTDLSDDLKA
-316 NPRVHHVNRWRLEKK
+316 NPRVHYINRWRLEKK
-331 DPDAALSEPVQPIVY
+331 DPAAALSEPVEPITY
-346 WMDRN
+346 WMDKN
-351 IPPKYRPAVEAGI
+351 IPPKYRAAVEAGI

-376 KGAIVA
+376 KDAVVA
-382 KQQPDGA
+382 KQQPDDA

-433 DVFARGGRAFIR
+433 DVFARGGRAFIS
-445 EDAPRALTS
+445 EDAPRGLAAAPVSTLA
-454 IGEQHDHD
+454 EEAQ
-462 HGHEHHALA
+462 ALA
-471 ILNQGWREG
+471 ALNHGWREG
-480 RNAAYCTYATDAAAE
+480 RNATYCTYAHDAAAE
-495 MQFALDILEARGDI
+495 MDFALDVLEARGDI

-516 DAFVQARIKDVIM
+516 DAFIQARIKDVIM

-537 FKHNFKASTSVTQ
+537 LKHNFKASTQVTQ

-556 GYTEAKGISAS
+556 AWTDAHGLSAS

-578 DGEAPTTYNNTT
+578 QGEAPTTYNNTT

-598 VEYAYKPIAK
+598 IEYAYKQVPK
-608 EQEAAELARIAA
+608 EQEESELKRIASQ
-620 RNTEPG
+620 NTQPG

-631 DTDAGGFGPYDGMD
+631 DTDAGGFGPFDGMD
-645 PTANRFDLG
+645 PTINRFDLG
-654 DDPLAYYKK
+654 DDPMAYFRK
-663 RLKLSQELWARVQD
+663 RLKLTQELWARVQN
-677 RKPELGDDP
+677 RTPEATDDP
-686 LRQRRSLLAG
+686 LRQRRQLANG
-696 FAQLGRASELVG
+696 FSQLARASDLVG
-708 KYVGGMYQVRDVPG
+708 KYVGGMYTHRDVPG
-722 AAHPALRPVEPAK
+722 ASVAAMRPVDPAK

-742 LATGLFSADSF
+742 LAQGIFSADSF
-753 RFKPEFLTSL
+753 RFKPEFLTSI
-763 TADYV
+763 TTDYV
-768 EFMRTEWVSVPAAV
+768 EFNRAGFVNIPAAV
-782 SRVQLVALDR
+782 ARVQLGSLDR
-792 LLQPNTAIRLMDL
+792 LLQAQTAIRLMEL
-805 PNYVPAGERKGL
+805 PAYVPVSQRKGL
-817 ITLNEVYGTLQSS
+817 ISIGEVYGTLQSS
-830 IFSELKSGAE
+830 IWSELKTGGD
-840 IDRLRRN
+840 IDPLRRN
-847 LQREYLRRLQTN
+847 LQREYLRRIQAN
-859 LTRGSAA
+859 LTKSGAA
-866 TGQFAD
+866 SGQFAD
-872 AYAMLRYHATQ
+872 AYAVLRLHAVQ
-883 LQSELRAAQGKGGQ
+883 LQSELRAAQGKG
-897 SVETRAHI
+897 SLETRAHL
-905 AESLDMLSATLKAT
+905 AESLDFLSTVLKAT
-919 MTRT
+919 MVRT

>member
-1 MIHRDS
+1 MIHRDTIQ
-7 LRLTAIAAAALL
+7 LTAIAAAALL
-19 LSACATTTTAPPAA
+19 LTACATTGTTGSSSSSAAPAA
-33 SGAATPAAAQPSA
+33 QAASAPAG
-46 SAASGAPGAPGATAP
+46 AASGAPGQPGATSP

-73 PKPFAEVSKDSKR
+73 PKPFAEVSRDAKR
-86 QDGLFPIL
+86 DDGLFPIL

-100 WLEIPRAWL
+100 WLEIPRAML

-129 ASQMGPDVM
+129 ASQMGPEIM
-138 AEWRRVGNSIQ
+138 AEWRRIGNTIQ
-149 LVALNTK
+149 LVALNTE

-188 RKSFLV
+188 RKAFLV

-208 RLEMAFRLPYSVD
+208 RLEMAYRLPYNVD

-227 ETTRAETGLSTL
+227 ELTRADEKLTTL

-286 PEAPM
+286 PEEKMSP
-291 ATRRADGRLGH
+291 RRADGRLGH
-302 FTESYTDLSDDLKA
+302 FTETFTDLSDDLKA
-316 NPRVHHVNRWRLEKK
+316 NPRVHYINRWRLEKK
-331 DPDAALSEPVQPIVY
+331 DPAAALSEPVEPITY
-346 WMDRN
+346 WMDKN
-351 IPPKYRPAVEAGI
+351 IPPKYRAAVEAGI

-376 KGAIVA
+376 KDAVVA
-382 KQQPDGA
+382 KQQPEDA

-401 RWFVGSDVGFA
+401 RWFVGADVGFA

-433 DVFARGGRAFIR
+433 DVFARGGRAFIS
-445 EDAPRALTS
+445 EDAPRGLAGAPVSTLA
-454 IGEQHDHD
+454 EEAQ
-462 HGHEHHALA
+462 ALA
-471 ILNQGWREG
+471 ALNHGWREG
-480 RNAAYCTYATDAAAE
+480 RNATYCTYAHDAAAE
-495 MQFALDILEARGDI
+495 MDFALDVLEARGDI

-516 DAFVQARIKDVIM
+516 DAFIQARIKDVIM

-537 FKHNFKASTSVTQ
+537 LKHNFKASTQVTQ

-556 GYTEAKGISAS
+556 AWTDAHGLSAS

-578 DGEAPTTYNNTT
+578 QGEAPTTYNNTT

-598 VEYAYKPIAK
+598 IEYAYKQVPK
-608 EQEAAELARIAA
+608 EQEESELKRIASQ
-620 RNTEPG
+620 NTQPG

-631 DTDAGGFGPYDGMD
+631 DTDAGGFGPFDGMD
-645 PTANRFDLG
+645 PTINRFDLG
-654 DDPLAYYKK
+654 DDPMAYFRK
-663 RLKLSQELWARVQD
+663 RLKLTQELWARVQN
-677 RKPELGDDP
+677 RAPEATDDP
-686 LRQRRSLLAG
+686 LRQRRQLANG
-696 FAQLGRASELVG
+696 FSQLARASDLVG
-708 KYVGGMYQVRDVPG
+708 KYVGGMYTHRDVPG
-722 AAHPALRPVEPAK
+722 ASVAAMRPVDPAK

-742 LATGLFSADSF
+742 LAQGIFSADSF
-753 RFKPEFLTSL
+753 RFKPEFLTSI
-763 TADYV
+763 TTDYV
-768 EFMRTEWVSVPAAV
+768 EFNRAGFVNIPAAV
-782 SRVQLVALDR
+782 ARVQLGSLDR
-792 LLQPNTAIRLMDL
+792 LLQAQTAIRLMEL
-805 PNYVPAGERKGL
+805 PAYVPVSQRKGL
-817 ITLNEVYGTLQSS
+817 ISIGEVYGTLQSS
-830 IFSELKSGAE
+830 IWSELKTGGD
-840 IDRLRRN
+840 IDPLRRN
-847 LQREYLRRLQTN
+847 LQREYLRRIQAN
-859 LTRGSAA
+859 LTKSGAA
-866 TGQFAD
+866 SGQFAD
-872 AYAMLRYHATQ
+872 AYAVLRLHAVQ
-883 LQSELRAAQGKGGQ
+883 LQSELRAAQGKG
-897 SVETRAHI
+897 SLETRAHL
-905 AESLDMLSATLKAT
+905 AESLDFLSTVLKAT
-919 MTRT
+919 MVRT

>member
-1 MIHRDS
+1 MIHRDTIQ
-7 LRLTAIAAAALL
+7 LTAIAAAALL
-19 LSACATTTTAPPAA
+19 LTACATTGTTGSSSSSAAPAA
-33 SGAATPAAAQPSA
+33 QAASAPAG
-46 SAASGAPGAPGATAP
+46 AASGAPGQPGASSP

-73 PKPFAEVSKDSKR
+73 PKPFAEVSRDAKR
-86 QDGLFPIL
+86 DDGLFPIL

-100 WLEIPRAWL
+100 WLEIPRAML

-129 ASQMGPDVM
+129 ASQMGPEIM
-138 AEWRRVGNSIQ
+138 AEWRRIGNTIQ
-149 LVALNTK
+149 LVALNTE

-188 RKSFLV
+188 RKAFLV

-208 RLEMAFRLPYSVD
+208 RLEMAYRLPYNVD

-227 ETTRAETGLSTL
+227 ELTRADEKLTTL

-286 PEAPM
+286 PEEKMSP
-291 ATRRADGRLGH
+291 RRADGRLGH
-302 FTESYTDLSDDLKA
+302 FTETFTDLSDDLKA
-316 NPRVHHVNRWRLEKK
+316 NPRVHYINRWRLEKK
-331 DPDAALSEPVQPIVY
+331 DPAAALSEPVEPITY
-346 WMDRN
+346 WMDKN
-351 IPPKYRPAVEAGI
+351 IPPKYRAAVEAGI

-376 KGAIVA
+376 KDAVVA
-382 KQQPDGA
+382 KQQPDDA

-433 DVFARGGRAFIR
+433 DVFARGGRAFIS
-445 EDAPRALTS
+445 EDAPRGLAGAPVSTLA
-454 IGEQHDHD
+454 EEAQ
-462 HGHEHHALA
+462 ALA
-471 ILNQGWREG
+471 ALNHGWREG
-480 RNAAYCTYATDAAAE
+480 RNATYCTYAHDAAAE
-495 MQFALDILEARGDI
+495 MDFALDVLEARGDI

-516 DAFVQARIKDVIM
+516 DAFIQARIKDVIM

-537 FKHNFKASTSVTQ
+537 LKHNFKASTQVTQ

-556 GYTEAKGISAS
+556 AWTDAHGLSAS

-578 DGEAPTTYNNTT
+578 QGEAPTTYNNTT

-598 VEYAYKPIAK
+598 IEYAYKQVPK
-608 EQEAAELARIAA
+608 EQEESELKRIASQ
-620 RNTEPG
+620 NTQPG

-631 DTDAGGFGPYDGMD
+631 DTDAGGFGPFDGMD
-645 PTANRFDLG
+645 PTINRFDLG
-654 DDPLAYYKK
+654 DDPMAYFRK
-663 RLKLSQELWARVQD
+663 RLKLTQELWARVQN
-677 RKPELGDDP
+677 RTPEATDDP
-686 LRQRRSLLAG
+686 LRQRRQLANG
-696 FAQLGRASELVG
+696 FSQLARASDLVG
-708 KYVGGMYQVRDVPG
+708 KYVGGMYTHRDVPG
-722 AAHPALRPVEPAK
+722 ASVAAMRPVDPAK

-742 LATGLFSADSF
+742 LAQGIFSADSF
-753 RFKPEFLTSL
+753 RFKPEFLTSI
-763 TADYV
+763 TTDYV
-768 EFMRTEWVSVPAAV
+768 EFNRAGFVNIPAAV
-782 SRVQLVALDR
+782 ARVQLGSLDR
-792 LLQPNTAIRLMDL
+792 LLQAQTAIRLMEL
-805 PNYVPAGERKGL
+805 PAYVPVSQRKGL
-817 ITLNEVYGTLQSS
+817 ISIGEVYGTLQSS
-830 IFSELKSGAE
+830 IWSELKTGGD
-840 IDRLRRN
+840 IDPLRRN
-847 LQREYLRRLQTN
+847 LQREYLRRIQAN
-859 LTRGSAA
+859 LTKSGAA
-866 TGQFAD
+866 SGQFAD
-872 AYAMLRYHATQ
+872 AYAVLRLHAVQ
-883 LQSELRAAQGKGGQ
+883 LQSELRAAQGKG
-897 SVETRAHI
+897 SLETRAHL
-905 AESLDMLSATLKAT
+905 AESLDFLSTVLKAT
-919 MTRT
+919 MVRT

>member
-1 MIHRDS
+1 MIHRDTIQ
-7 LRLTAIAAAALL
+7 LTAIAAAALL
-19 LSACATTTTAPPAA
+19 LTACATTGTTGSSSSSAAPAA
-33 SGAATPAAAQPSA
+33 QAASAPAG
-46 SAASGAPGAPGATAP
+46 AASGAPGQPGATSP

-73 PKPFAEVSKDSKR
+73 PKPFAEVSRDAKR
-86 QDGLFPIL
+86 DDGLFPIL

-100 WLEIPRAWL
+100 WLEIPRAML

-129 ASQMGPDVM
+129 ASQMGPEIM
-138 AEWRRVGNSIQ
+138 AEWRRIGNTIQ
-149 LVALNTK
+149 LVALNTE

-188 RKSFLV
+188 RKAFLV

-208 RLEMAFRLPYSVD
+208 RLEMAYRLPYNVD

-227 ETTRAETGLSTL
+227 ELTRADEKLTTL

-286 PEAPM
+286 PEEKMSP
-291 ATRRADGRLGH
+291 RRADGRLGH
-302 FTESYTDLSDDLKA
+302 FTETFTDLSDDLKA
-316 NPRVHHVNRWRLEKK
+316 NPRVHYINRWRLEKK
-331 DPDAALSEPVQPIVY
+331 DPAAALSEPVEPITY
-346 WMDRN
+346 WMDKN
-351 IPPKYRPAVEAGI
+351 IPPKYRAAVEAGI

-376 KGAIVA
+376 KDAVVA
-382 KQQPDGA
+382 KQQPDDA

-433 DVFARGGRAFIR
+433 DVFARGGRAFIS
-445 EDAPRALTS
+445 EDAPRGLAGAPVSTLA
-454 IGEQHDHD
+454 EEAQ
-462 HGHEHHALA
+462 ALA
-471 ILNQGWREG
+471 ALNHGWREG
-480 RNAAYCTYATDAAAE
+480 RNATYCTYAHDAAAE
-495 MQFALDILEARGDI
+495 MDFALDVLEARGDI

-516 DAFVQARIKDVIM
+516 DAFIQARIKDVIM

-537 FKHNFKASTSVTQ
+537 LKHNFKASTQVTQ

-556 GYTEAKGISAS
+556 AWTDAHGLSAS

-578 DGEAPTTYNNTT
+578 QGEAPTTYNNTT

-598 VEYAYKPIAK
+598 IEYAYKQVPK
-608 EQEAAELARIAA
+608 EQEESELKRIASQ
-620 RNTEPG
+620 NTQPG

-631 DTDAGGFGPYDGMD
+631 DTDAGGFGPFDGMD
-645 PTANRFDLG
+645 PTINRFDLG
-654 DDPLAYYKK
+654 DDPMAYFRK
-663 RLKLSQELWARVQD
+663 RLKLTQELWARVQN
-677 RKPELGDDP
+677 RTPEATDDP
-686 LRQRRSLLAG
+686 LRQRRQLANG
-696 FAQLGRASELVG
+696 FSQLARASDLVG
-708 KYVGGMYQVRDVPG
+708 KYVGGMYTHRDVPG
-722 AAHPALRPVEPAK
+722 ASVAAMRPVDPAK

-742 LATGLFSADSF
+742 LAQGIFSADSF
-753 RFKPEFLTSL
+753 RFKPEFLTSI
-763 TADYV
+763 TTDYV
-768 EFMRTEWVSVPAAV
+768 EFNRAGFVNIPAAV
-782 SRVQLVALDR
+782 ARVQLGSLDR
-792 LLQPNTAIRLMDL
+792 LLQAQTAIRLMEL
-805 PNYVPAGERKGL
+805 PAYVPVSQRKGL
-817 ITLNEVYGTLQSS
+817 ISIGEVYGTLQSS
-830 IFSELKSGAE
+830 IWSELKTGGD
-840 IDRLRRN
+840 IDPLRRN
-847 LQREYLRRLQTN
+847 LQREYLRRIQAN
-859 LTRGSAA
+859 LTKSGAA
-866 TGQFAD
+866 SGQFAD
-872 AYAMLRYHATQ
+872 AYAVLRLHAVQ
-883 LQSELRAAQGKGGQ
+883 LQSELRAAQGKG
-897 SVETRAHI
+897 SLETRAHL
-905 AESLDMLSATLKAT
+905 AESLDFLSTVLKAT
-919 MTRT
+919 MVRT

>member
-1 MIHRDS
+1 MIHRDTIQ
-7 LRLTAIAAAALL
+7 LTAIAAAALL
-19 LSACATTTTAPPAA
+19 LTACATPGTTPTAAAPAA
-33 SGAATPAAAQPSA
+33 PAAQAPA
-46 SAASGAPGAPGATAP
+46 NAASGAPGAPGATSP
-61 MTAPR
+61 MTAAR
-66 PAADPTA
+66 PPVDPTA
-73 PKPFAEVSKDSKR
+73 PKPFAEVSRDTKR

-100 WLEIPRAWL
+100 WIEIPRALL
-109 NKPFLFTINISSSIG
+109 NKPFLFTINITSSIG

-138 AEWRRVGNSIQ
+138 AEWRRVGNTVQ
-149 LVALNTK
+149 LIALNTK
-156 FRAEGGG
+156 FRGEGGG
-163 KRAGEEAFSPSL
+163 KRAVEEAFSPSL

-194 DAGLLLS
+194 DAGLLLT

-208 RLEMAFRLPYSVD
+208 RLEAAYRLPYAVD

-227 ETTRAETGLSTL
+227 ENTRADAQLSTL
-239 NAKVHYFTPR
+239 GAKVHYFTPR
-249 IPAPPLVAPPV
+249 IPAPPLVPPPV

-268 TPDPRSM
+268 TPDARSM

-286 PEAPM
+286 PEQPA

-302 FTESYTDLSDDLKA
+302 FTESYTDLGDDLKP
-316 NPRVHHVNRWRLEKK
+316 NPRVHNVNRWRLEKK
-331 DPDAALSEPVQPIVY
+331 DPSAALSEPVQPIVY
-346 WMDRN
+346 WMDKN

-376 KGAIVA
+376 KNAVVA
-382 KQQPDGA
+382 KQQPDDA

-433 DVFARGGRAFIR
+433 DVFSRGGRAFIA
-445 EDAPRALTS
+445 EDAPRGLHDHGTGEVAS
-454 IGEQHDHD
+454 IGEA
-462 HGHEHHALA
+462 HALA
-471 ILNQGWREG
+471 ALNQGWRDS
-480 RNAAYCTYATDAAAE
+480 RNATYCTYAQDAAAE
-495 MQFALDILEARGDI
+495 MSFALDVLESRGEI

-516 DAFVQARIKDVIM
+516 DAFIQARIKDVIM

-537 FKHNFKASTSVTQ
+537 LKHNFKASTQVTQ

-556 GYTEAKGISAS
+556 AWTDANGLSAS

-578 DGEAPTTYNNTT
+578 QGEAPTTYNNTT

-598 VEYAYKPIAK
+598 IEYAYKQVPK
-608 EQEAAELARIAA
+608 ETEAAELLRIASQ
-620 RNTEPG
+620 NTLPG

-631 DTDAGGFGPYDGMD
+631 DYDAGGFGPIDGMD
-645 PTANRFDLG
+645 PLINRFDLG

-663 RLKLSQELWARVQD
+663 RLKLTQELWARVQS
-677 RKPELGDDP
+677 RKPEAGDDP
-686 LRQRRSLLAG
+686 LRQRRQLQSG
-696 FAQLGRASELVG
+696 FSQLGRASELVG
-708 KYVGGMYQVRDVPG
+708 KYVGGMITNRDVPG
-722 AAHPALRPVEPAK
+722 AATPAQRPVDPAK

-753 RFKPEFLTSL
+753 RFKPEFLTSI

-768 EFMRTEWVSVPAAV
+768 DMNNRGFVSIPAAV
-782 SRVQLVALDR
+782 SRVQLAALDR
-792 LLQPNTAIRLMDL
+792 LLQAQTAIRLIEL
-805 PNYVPAGERKGL
+805 PNYVPASQRKGL
-817 ITLNEVYGTLQSS
+817 ISIHEVYSTVQSS
-830 IFSELKSGAE
+830 IWSELKTGAE
-840 IDRLRRN
+840 IDPLRRN
-847 LQREYLRRLQTN
+847 LQREYLRRLQAN
-859 LTRGSAA
+859 LTRGGAA
-866 TGQFAD
+866 SGQFAE
-872 AYAMLRYHATQ
+872 AYAVLRLNAVQ
-883 LQSELRAAQGKGGQ
+883 LQSELRAAQGKG
-897 SVETRAHI
+897 SIETRAHL
-905 AESLDMLSATLKAT
+905 AESLDLISNVLKAS

>member
-1 MIHRDS
+1 MIHRDTIQ
-7 LRLTAIAAAALL
+7 LTAIAAAALL
-19 LSACATTTTAPPAA
+19 LTACATTGTTGSSSSSAAPAA
-33 SGAATPAAAQPSA
+33 QAASAPAG
-46 SAASGAPGAPGATAP
+46 AASGAPGQPGATSP

-73 PKPFAEVSKDSKR
+73 PKPFAEVSRDAKR
-86 QDGLFPIL
+86 DDGLFPIL

-100 WLEIPRAWL
+100 WLEIPRAML

-129 ASQMGPDVM
+129 ASQMGPEIM
-138 AEWRRVGNSIQ
+138 AEWRRIGNTIQ
-149 LVALNTK
+149 LVALNTE

-188 RKSFLV
+188 RKAFLV

-208 RLEMAFRLPYSVD
+208 RLEMAYRLPYNVD

-227 ETTRAETGLSTL
+227 ELTRADEKLTTL

-286 PEAPM
+286 PEEKMSP
-291 ATRRADGRLGH
+291 RRADGRLGH
-302 FTESYTDLSDDLKA
+302 FTETFTDLSDDLKA
-316 NPRVHHVNRWRLEKK
+316 NPRVHYINRWRLEKK
-331 DPDAALSEPVQPIVY
+331 DPAAALSEPVEPITY
-346 WMDRN
+346 WMDKN
-351 IPPKYRPAVEAGI
+351 IPPKYRAAVEAGI

-376 KGAIVA
+376 KDAVVA
-382 KQQPDGA
+382 KQQPDDA

-433 DVFARGGRAFIR
+433 DVFARGGRAFIS
-445 EDAPRALTS
+445 EDAPRGLAGAPVSTLA
-454 IGEQHDHD
+454 EEAQ
-462 HGHEHHALA
+462 ALA
-471 ILNQGWREG
+471 ALNHGWREG
-480 RNAAYCTYATDAAAE
+480 RNATYCTYAHDAAAE
-495 MQFALDILEARGDI
+495 MDFALDVLEARGDI

-516 DAFVQARIKDVIM
+516 DAFIQARIKDVIM

-537 FKHNFKASTSVTQ
+537 LKHNFKASTQVTQ

-556 GYTEAKGISAS
+556 AWTDAHGLSAS

-578 DGEAPTTYNNTT
+578 QGEAPTTYNNTT

-598 VEYAYKPIAK
+598 IEYAYKQVPK
-608 EQEAAELARIAA
+608 EQEESELKRIASQ
-620 RNTEPG
+620 NTQPG

-631 DTDAGGFGPYDGMD
+631 DTDAGGFGPFDGMD
-645 PTANRFDLG
+645 PTINRFDLG
-654 DDPLAYYKK
+654 DDPMAYFRK
-663 RLKLSQELWARVQD
+663 RLKLTQELWARVQN
-677 RKPELGDDP
+677 RAPEATDDP
-686 LRQRRSLLAG
+686 LRQRRQLANG
-696 FAQLGRASELVG
+696 FSQLARASDLVG
-708 KYVGGMYQVRDVPG
+708 KYVGGMYTHRDVPG
-722 AAHPALRPVEPAK
+722 ASVAAMRPVDPAK

-742 LATGLFSADSF
+742 LAQGIFSADSF
-753 RFKPEFLTSL
+753 RFKPEFLTSI
-763 TADYV
+763 TTDYV
-768 EFMRTEWVSVPAAV
+768 EFNRAGFVNIPAAV
-782 SRVQLVALDR
+782 ARVQLGSLDR
-792 LLQPNTAIRLMDL
+792 LLQAQTAIRLMEL
-805 PNYVPAGERKGL
+805 PAYVPVSQRKGL
-817 ITLNEVYGTLQSS
+817 ISIGEVYGTLQSS
-830 IFSELKSGAE
+830 IWSELKTGGD
-840 IDRLRRN
+840 IDPLRRN
-847 LQREYLRRLQTN
+847 LQREYLRRIQAN
-859 LTRGSAA
+859 LTKSGAA
-866 TGQFAD
+866 SGQFAD
-872 AYAMLRYHATQ
+872 AYAVLRLHAVQ
-883 LQSELRAAQGKGGQ
+883 LQSELRAAQGKG
-897 SVETRAHI
+897 SLETRAHL
-905 AESLDMLSATLKAT
+905 AESLDFLSTVLKAT
-919 MTRT
+919 MVRT

>member
-1 MIHRDS
+1 MTTSDS
-7 LRLTAIAAAALL
+7 IKLSAIALASLML
-19 LSACATTTTAPPAA
+19 CACATPPAGGGA
-33 SGAATPAAAQPSA
+33 QGAAVAAPAAATAPA
-46 SAASGAPGAPGATAP
+46 AAASGAPGAPGASAP
-61 MTAPR
+61 MSAAR
-66 PAADPTA
+66 PPADPTA
-73 PKPFAEVSKDSKR
+73 PKPFAEVSKDTKR

-100 WLEIPRAWL
+100 WLEIPRAML

-138 AEWRRVGNSIQ
+138 AEWRRVGNTIQ
-149 LVALNTK
+149 LVALNTR

-163 KRAGEEAFSPSL
+163 KRAVEEAFSPSL

-194 DAGLLLS
+194 DAGLLLT

-208 RLEMAFRLPYSVD
+208 RMEAAFRLPYSVD

-227 ETTRAETGLSTL
+227 ETTRADQTLSTL
-239 NAKVHYFTPR
+239 SAKVHYFTPR

-260 PVPTPPQA
+260 PVPPPPMV

-286 PEAPM
+286 PEAAMP
-291 ATRRADGRLGH
+291 TRRADGRLGH
-302 FTESYTDLSDDLKA
+302 FTESFNDLSDDSKA
-316 NPRVHHVNRWRLEKK
+316 NSRVHYINRWRLEKK
-331 DPDAALSEPVQPIVY
+331 DPSAALSEPVQPIVY
-346 WMDRN
+346 WMDKN

-376 KGAIVA
+376 KNAVVA
-382 KQQPDGA
+382 KQQPDDA
-389 DWDNMDASHASI
+389 DWDNMDAQHASI

-433 DVFARGGRAFIR
+433 DVFSRGGRAFIS
-445 EDAPRALTS
+445 EDVPRLTS
-454 IGEQHDHD
+454 LSDE
-462 HGHEHHALA
+462 EKALA
-471 ILNQGWREG
+471 QMNQGWREG
-480 RNAAYCTYATDAAAE
+480 RNASYCTYAMDAASE
-495 MQFALDILEARGDI
+495 MNFALDILEARGDI
-509 APDSPEA
+509 DPNSPEA
-516 DAFVQARIKDVIM
+516 EAFVQARIKDVIM

-537 FKHNFKASTSVTQ
+537 LKHNFKASTTVTQ

-556 GYTEAKGISAS
+556 AYTDAHGISGS

-578 DGEAPTTYNNTT
+578 EGEAPTTYNNTT
-590 LGAYDYWA
+590 LGSYDYWA
-598 VEYAYKPIAK
+598 IEYAYKPVAK
-608 EQEAAELARIAA
+608 EQEDTELNRIAS

-645 PTANRFDLG
+645 PMINRFDLG
-654 DDPLAYYKK
+654 DDPLSYYQK
-663 RLKLSQELWARVQD
+663 RLKLSQELWNRVQN
-677 RKPELGDDP
+677 RKPVAGEDP
-686 LRQRRSLLAG
+686 LRQRRSLINGFMQLA
-696 FAQLGRASELVG
+696 RSSELVG
-708 KYVGGMYQVRDVPG
+708 KYVGGMYTTRDVPG
-722 AAHPALRPVEPAK
+722 ASRPALAPVDPAK

-753 RFKPEFLTSL
+753 RFKPEFLSSL
-763 TADYV
+763 TTDYV
-768 EFMRTEWVSVPAAV
+768 EFARPQWVSIPAAV
-782 SRVQLVALDR
+782 SAVQLAALNR
-792 LLQPNTAIRLMDL
+792 LLSVSTAVRLMEL
-805 PNYVPAGERKGL
+805 PNYVPASQRKG
-817 ITLNEVYGTLQSS
+817 IISLNEVYGTLQSS
-830 IFSELKSGAE
+830 IWSELKTGGE

-847 LQREYLRRLQTN
+847 LQREYLRRLQAN
-859 LTRGSAA
+859 LTHSNA

-872 AYAMLRYHATQ
+872 AYALMRFQATQ
-883 LQSELRAAQGKGGQ
+883 LQSELRAAQAKGGQ
-897 SVETRAHI
+897 SVETKAHI
-905 AESLDMLSATLKAT
+905 AESLDLLSTTLKAT
-919 MTRT
+919 MTRS

>member
-1 MIHRDS
+1 MTTTESIKLSAIAVAS
-7 LRLTAIAAAALL
+7 LLLCACAAPPTAGGASSGAAPAAAA
-19 LSACATTTTAPPAA
+19 AP
-33 SGAATPAAAQPSA
+33 A
-46 SAASGAPGAPGATAP
+46 SAASGAPGSPGASSP
-61 MTAPR
+61 MTAGR
-66 PAADPTA
+66 PPADPTA
-73 PKPFAEVSKDSKR
+73 PKPFAEVSRDTKR

-100 WLEIPRAWL
+100 WLEIPRAML

-138 AEWRRVGNSIQ
+138 AEWRRVGNTIQ
-149 LVALNTK
+149 LVALNTR

-163 KRAGEEAFSPSL
+163 KRAAEEAFSPSL

-194 DAGLLLS
+194 DAGLLLT

-208 RLEMAFRLPYSVD
+208 RLEAAFRLPYSVD

-227 ETTRAETGLSTL
+227 ETTRADDKLSTL
-239 NAKVHYFTPR
+239 NARLHFFTPR

-275 FMGFVYNFRAL
+275 FMGFVFNFRAL
-286 PEAPM
+286 PEDAM
-291 ATRRADGRLGH
+291 STRRADGRLGH
-302 FTESYTDLSDDLKA
+302 FTESFTDLSDDVKA
-316 NPRVHHVNRWRLEKK
+316 NPRVHYVNRWRLEKK
-331 DPDAALSEPVQPIVY
+331 DPAAELSEPVQPIVY
-346 WMDRN
+346 WMDKN
-351 IPPKYRPAVEAGI
+351 IPAKYRPAVEAGI

-376 KGAIVA
+376 KNAVVA
-382 KQQPDGA
+382 KQQPDDA

-418 DPRTGEILDADIGMS
+418 DPRSGEILDADIGMS
-433 DVFARGGRAFIR
+433 DVFSRGGRAFIS
-445 EDAPRALTS
+445 EDVPRIGA
-454 IGEQHDHD
+454 IGE
-462 HGHEHHALA
+462 EATALA
-471 ILNQGWREG
+471 QMNQGWREG
-480 RNAAYCTYATDAAAE
+480 RNAAYCTYAHDASDE

-516 DAFVQARIKDVIM
+516 DAFIQARIKDVIM

-537 FKHNFKASTSVTQ
+537 LKHNFKASLAVSQ

-556 GYTEAKGISAS
+556 SYTDAKGISAS

-578 DGEAPTTYNNTT
+578 EGEAPTTYNNTT

-598 VEYAYKPIAK
+598 IEYAYKNLPK

-626 HAYAD
+626 LAYAD
-631 DTDAGGFGPYDGMD
+631 DVDAGGFGPYDGMD

-663 RLKLSQELWARVQD
+663 RLKLSQELWARVQA
-677 RKPELGDDP
+677 RKPEPGEDP
-686 LRQRRSLLAG
+686 LRQRRSLLNG
-696 FAQLGRASELVG
+696 FTQLARASELVG
-708 KYVGGMYQVRDVPG
+708 KYVGGMYSVRDVPG

-753 RFKPEFLTSL
+753 RFKPEFLGSL
-763 TADYV
+763 TTDYV
-768 EFMRTEWVSVPAAV
+768 EFGRAEWVSIPTAV

-792 LLQPNTAIRLMDL
+792 LLTANTAIRLMEL
-805 PNYVPAGERKGL
+805 PNYVPESQRKGV
-817 ITLNEVYGTLQSS
+817 ISLNEVYGTLQSS
-830 IFSELKSGAE
+830 IFSELKTGAE

-847 LQREYLRRLQTN
+847 LQREYLRRLQAN

-872 AYAMLRYHATQ
+872 AYAMLRLHATQ
-883 LQSELRAAQGKGGQ
+883 LQSELRSAQAKGGQ

-905 AESLDMLSATLKAT
+905 AESLDMLSSVLKAT
-919 MTRT
+919 MSRT

>member
-1 MIHRDS
+1 MIHRDTIQ
-7 LRLTAIAAAALL
+7 LTAIAAAALL
-19 LSACATTTTAPPAA
+19 LTACATTGTTGSSSSSTAPAAQAA
-33 SGAATPAAAQPSA
+33 SAPAG
-46 SAASGAPGAPGATAP
+46 AASGAPGQPGASSP

-73 PKPFAEVSKDSKR
+73 PKPFAEVSRDAKR
-86 QDGLFPIL
+86 DDGLFPIL

-100 WLEIPRAWL
+100 WLEIPRAML

-129 ASQMGPDVM
+129 ASQMGPEIM
-138 AEWRRVGNSIQ
+138 AEWRRIGNTIQ
-149 LVALNTK
+149 LVALNTE

-188 RKSFLV
+188 RKAFLV

-208 RLEMAFRLPYSVD
+208 RLEMAYRLPYNVD

-227 ETTRAETGLSTL
+227 ELTRADEKLTTL

-286 PEAPM
+286 PEEKMSP
-291 ATRRADGRLGH
+291 RRADGRLGH
-302 FTESYTDLSDDLKA
+302 FTETFTDLSDDLKA
-316 NPRVHHVNRWRLEKK
+316 NPRVHYINRWRLEKK
-331 DPDAALSEPVQPIVY
+331 DPAAALSEPVEPITY
-346 WMDRN
+346 WMDKN
-351 IPPKYRPAVEAGI
+351 IPPKYRAAVEAGI

-376 KGAIVA
+376 KDAVVA
-382 KQQPDGA
+382 KQQPDDA

-433 DVFARGGRAFIR
+433 DVFARGGRAFIS
-445 EDAPRALTS
+445 EDAPRGLAGAPVSTLA
-454 IGEQHDHD
+454 EEAQ
-462 HGHEHHALA
+462 ALA
-471 ILNQGWREG
+471 ALNHGWREG
-480 RNAAYCTYATDAAAE
+480 RNATYCTYAHDAAAE
-495 MQFALDILEARGDI
+495 MDFALDVLEARGDI

-516 DAFVQARIKDVIM
+516 DAFIQARIKDVIM

-537 FKHNFKASTSVTQ
+537 LKHNFKASTQVTQ

-556 GYTEAKGISAS
+556 AWTDAHGLSAS

-578 DGEAPTTYNNTT
+578 QGEAPTTYNNTT

-598 VEYAYKPIAK
+598 IEYAYKQVPK
-608 EQEAAELARIAA
+608 EQEESELKRIASQ
-620 RNTEPG
+620 NTQPG

-631 DTDAGGFGPYDGMD
+631 DTDAGGFGPFDGMD
-645 PTANRFDLG
+645 PTINRFDLG
-654 DDPLAYYKK
+654 DDPMAYFRK
-663 RLKLSQELWARVQD
+663 RLKLTQELWARVQN
-677 RKPELGDDP
+677 RTPEATDDP
-686 LRQRRSLLAG
+686 LRQRRQLANG
-696 FAQLGRASELVG
+696 FSQLARASDLVG
-708 KYVGGMYQVRDVPG
+708 KYVGGMYTHRDVPG
-722 AAHPALRPVEPAK
+722 ASVAAMRPVDPAK

-742 LATGLFSADSF
+742 LAQGIFSADSF
-753 RFKPEFLTSL
+753 RFKPEFLTSI
-763 TADYV
+763 TTDYV
-768 EFMRTEWVSVPAAV
+768 EFNRAGFVNIPAAV
-782 SRVQLVALDR
+782 ARVQLGSLDR
-792 LLQPNTAIRLMDL
+792 LLQAQTAIRLMEL
-805 PNYVPAGERKGL
+805 PAYVPVSQRKGL
-817 ITLNEVYGTLQSS
+817 ISIGEVYGTLQSS
-830 IFSELKSGAE
+830 IWSELKTGGD
-840 IDRLRRN
+840 IDPLRRN
-847 LQREYLRRLQTN
+847 LQREYLRRIQAN
-859 LTRGSAA
+859 LTKSGAA
-866 TGQFAD
+866 SGQFAD
-872 AYAMLRYHATQ
+872 AYAVLRLHAVQ
-883 LQSELRAAQGKGGQ
+883 LQSELRAAQGKG
-897 SVETRAHI
+897 SLETRAHL
-905 AESLDMLSATLKAT
+905 AESLDFLSTVLKAT
-919 MTRT
+919 MVRT